1 LNAAEQ
7 NNEALLAQRCA
18 GGNAKAQKE
27 LFMRYNDAML
37 LLCMRYIT
45 NREDAREAMMDGFLA
60 AYKNISGFEWRGD
73 GSLAAWLRRVMVN
86 QCLSR
91 LRKRTLRF
99 EAADMAEERFEQG
112 RQEDIT
118 GKLGAKEIMTMI
130 HSLPEGC
137 RTVFNLHIFEQIG
150 HGEIGTLL
158 GISESTSKSQLH
170 RARTL
175 LKEMIVQKEK
185 TVV

>member
-1 LNAAEQ
+1 
-7 NNEALLAQRCA
+7 
-18 GGNAKAQKE
+18 
-27 LFMRYNDAML
+27 MRYNDAML
-37 LLCMRYIT
+37 ILCMRYIA

-60 AYKNISGFEWRGD
+60 AYKNMKGFEWRGD

-99 EAADMAEERFEQG
+99 ETADTTHERYEHG
-112 RQEDIT
+112 NQEDIT

-130 HSLPEGC
+130 HSLPDGC
-137 RTVFNLHIFEQIG
+137 RTVFNLHIFEQMA
-150 HGEIGTLL
+150 HGEIGMLL

-185 TVV
+185 NVV